1 MEYRVEFSQ
10 QSNSFGQQKRKKQGP
25 FNGQQPHGGRYCRRG
40 RGCCREP
47 EVISEY
53 KA

>member
-25 FNGQQPHGGRYCRRG
+25 FYGQQPHGQRDCGCGRG
-40 RGCCREP
+40 RCWEP
-47 EVISEY
+47 EVIFKY